1 MTSPRFGVSLA
12 ALAERYGLDDMAADR
27 LCILGG
33 LLADDPLAPTTVRKP
48 ERIRDD
54 HLADSLVA
62 LELAEVRAARRIA
75 DLGAGAGIPGLPL
88 AVALPDSEVW
98 LIESNGRKC
107 QFIERAGELMGLTNV
122 RVVNARAEGWPEG
135 RSRVELVTARA
146 LAPLDVVAEYAA
158 PLLDLGGHV
167 VAWRG
172 KREPEVEARAIA
184 AGEILGLSVDE
195 PIHVRP
201 YHRADNRYLHVMSK
215 VMETPDRFPRREGVA
230 RKRPLGA
237 SSDRDRR

>member
-1 MTSPRFGVSLA
+1 MTSPRLGVSLA
-12 ALAERYGLDDMAADR
+12 PLAERYHLDDIAVDR

-33 LLADDPLAPTTVRKP
+33 LLADDPLAPTTVREP

-62 LELAEVRAARRIA
+62 LELAQVQAARTVA

-107 QFIERAGELMGLTNV
+107 QFIERAARMMGLTNA
-122 RVVNARAEGWPEG
+122 RVVNTRAEVWPEG
-135 RSRVELVTARA
+135 RSRMELVTARA

-158 PLLDLGGHV
+158 PLLDLGGNLI
-167 VAWRG
+167 AWRG

-184 AGEILGLSVDE
+184 AAKILGLSVDE
-195 PIHVRP
+195 PIQVRP
-201 YHRADNRYLHVMSK
+201 YDGAENRYLHVMSK
-215 VMETPDRFPRREGVA
+215 VMETPERFPRREGIA
-230 RKRPLGA
+230 RKRPLGS

>member
-1 MTSPRFGVSLA
+1 MASMTWQLIGCAFWEACSLTIRSRQQPFESRSA
-12 ALAERYGLDDMAADR
+12 SATITWR
-27 LCILGG
+27 ILWS
-33 LLADDPLAPTTVRKP
+33 RS
-48 ERIRDD
+48 
-54 HLADSLVA
+54 SLR
-62 LELAEVRAARRIA
+62 EVRAARRIA

-184 AGEILGLSVDE
+184 AARNLGAVG
-195 PIHVRP
+195 R
-201 YHRADNRYLHVMSK
+201 RADPRAAVSQGRQPISTRHV
-215 VMETPDRFPRREGVA
+215 EGYGN
-230 RKRPLGA
+230 P
-237 SSDRDRR
+237 